1 MIKLFEGKCREFSV
15 MLRTVFPE
23 GEVYCDCNH
32 VITKI
37 DDKFY
42 DASGEVEQENK
53 IPAEQGCGQCDL
65 S

>member
-1 MIKLFEGKCREFSV
+1 MR
-15 MLRTVFPE
+15 FPQ

-37 DDKFY
+37 GDKFY
-42 DASGEVEQENK
+42 DASGEVEQGNK

-65 S
+65 NHK